1 MMVVKGSLSLLRS
14 IWKIGLNGA
23 SRVSLFFDFSKKE
36 VEYSAFSSLAGLVNS
51 IPSSLAL
58 GFIPALVFRYL
69 LGTARGSI

>member
-36 VEYSAFSSLAGLVNS
+36 VEYSAFPSLAGLVNS

-58 GFIPALVFRYL
+58 GFIPTLVFRYL
-69 LGTARGSI
+69 LGKARGSV